1 MNRNFERG
9 NSRKTGKRGL
19 RKFWK
24 VCAWGLSISMILGA
38 GNVGSYIVTAD
49 DGEAQTAEI
58 PAETSEPET
67 ETSEEP
73 VFSVSP
79 ESTPSPEAAGYT
91 VTEMTPAPTEST
103 QPSESPVE
111 TAAPEPSA
119 ISTISPETAAPEPSA
134 ESTVL
139 PETAE
144 PVSSPV
150 TTEAP
155 ASMPEMSFEQKE
167 KTTGITVSVKAE
179 AGTFPEGTTM
189 ELSPVEDPSI
199 LEDAKQASELQNPSA
214 VAVDI
219 TFRNTDG
226 TVIEP
231 QKQIRV
237 TMTSEV
243 IRQAESVDVVHVPDQ
258 EEDTS
263 TAVVDQVPDQNLS
276 EEEKPA
282 VDQVVFDADQ
292 FSVYAIV
299 YTVDFTFSGY
309 TYSIEGGSS
318 ILLSSL
324 ASQLGLHDSEQDKD
338 FDINEVADASFSNP
352 SLVSIEKQDND
363 YALTSLQSFTS
374 AETLTIYMNDGSKYL
389 VDVTD
394 AQVNQ
399 GTTCEAYFLDDKG
412 NRVSDASTLS
422 GEELNARIRLTN
434 SSANTGDY
442 SYVKVGIEGLGTA
455 VTLKNQ
461 IKNEPWDTITIED
474 SNTHQSFEIGVYF
487 DQRSQ
492 SVIYRVPAGA
502 TAIVPLDFRTENG
515 ITPDGTRVILTPS
528 KCDEYGNTVT
538 PSDNDKI
545 GNAATGTWNSTFK
558 WDPISKK
565 VNGQDGN
572 TISIDDSVPDKPVL
586 TGDLLY
592 TYSANT
598 GNAKTSGVRWT
609 ASATVSDQISLPD
622 GVTLPE
628 GYQIDNTTGKIM
640 TSSGET
646 IWQLDLKE
654 NMKVSEIQISSD
666 RKTISYTLDITNP
679 NKDSSGK
686 LTGEMENISW
696 SGTLSAN
703 QLTLAS
709 DYINKVQQNNG
720 GKINNH
726 VSIKEYPVVG
736 SEKPE
741 SEDTVSTEPKYTS
754 YQIDKTSNK
763 EGKDLKPGDQI
774 EYEIKVTNKSA
785 EDITGDDSVITD
797 NLPKALTL
805 SNEEISRLDKIQG
818 VNVIQNNDGTYTIR
832 YKTDIPANSFVS
844 LKVNATVKD
853 IKQLKKD
860 NVVSDQV
867 TNTATYKDVSSTVI
881 NHFDNGYLTV
891 TKTGNNIEWGQPK
904 PTKNGETV
912 IFTVTVKND
921 TNYSADKEYTLTD
934 TLPAYLQLKVYRD
947 ETCKNQIPMEEL
959 YAGAINPQ
967 EDVYVKDISGSG
979 HLVHVSIN
987 KENGEATLSKVFHYE
1002 DGFPANTAE
1011 EFGYEVVFNAAKVS
1025 NLNGDKV
1032 YYTNVAKL
1040 DDGTQGESGF
1050 SGQMGAISLSKDVT
1064 AAELNGKSVS
1074 EPYDD
1079 NTIVSYQIHV
1089 ENDKD
1094 NPAAGDI
1101 IVNDDLPAGLMPYGL
1116 KDANGAEV
1124 TDFDQLAQ
1132 YAEKSAVL
1140 KDEAGRDVIISYPET
1155 AGIKHFRLTWTFS
1168 NSDGKFDKIDIT
1180 YRAQVKKDHISNM
1193 NGETVTLTN
1202 TASSRNKSVSK
1213 DIKVKGNGISIVK
1226 RVRDDATGEWV
1237 KSIKVKPN
1245 TSYTYEL
1252 IIHNP
1257 NKVNAVIKN
1266 IKDVLPF
1273 AGNASVLNKGY
1284 WVKGKTV
1291 TADSN
1296 GDFLTHAVDKNNYP
1310 YPYEINTGEI
1320 LFSNVQIKSNED
1332 KLVQEITLT
1341 WPDEDALADWY
1352 AKTSTNP
1359 GYSSSKNQFLA
1370 DGMEDHVDHQ
1380 PDTEKKY
1387 YLQKSVVALNYGNGS
1402 TTNGKEYFSKDK
1414 LEFVEYGVV
1423 FVNTGKSP
1431 LHLNQL
1437 TDILPKELEFY
1448 GLTPSEYDN
1457 RGKYPSNGQQIS
1469 LAYQSDPIGGTNFIL
1484 PKGYSVL
1491 NNTKVSST
1499 IDKSQVTLT
1508 INDGNGV
1515 DLPAGK
1521 VIAFNIWCKVKKDA
1535 SKNMQE
1541 NAPITNAIRAEVDKD
1556 AKLNPVLIT
1565 TTKTPY
1571 DELQNNGTCREIASG
1586 ESKKTA
1592 ESTVTIYP
1600 INLPIPGIQ
1609 KTAMRY
1615 REKNPENAWSDWSDL
1630 PADHSKNIGSQCQ
1643 IEWKIKLYNDGTIP
1657 IKNYTFRDK
1666 LNSKHKFVSA
1676 TWKLGSSQNAPS
1688 EIKISS
1694 SELKEGN
1701 RQIYLGEWKA
1711 PSADYAIPAGD
1722 YAEITVKTEYTSAGF
1737 QGQLMNEAFFEPQG
1751 ECDYNGVQRGQLEKN
1766 STGDR
1771 YIGVSSGDY
1780 VNMYGDGAT
1789 ISYKQVTEED
1799 TPSNTAFGYNVSS
1812 GNNFITISDKEDV
1825 VRYTTSV
1832 TNVSKSSLYAYT
1844 MIDTLPAPNDTGV
1857 VNNNDSRGSKFHI
1870 NLAENPSFTI
1880 VLAGK
1885 DNSGNAKEISL
1896 GTDDYSLEYSDKTE
1910 FSSDDWEGKSYN
1922 AWTRDHPEK
1931 AKSFRIILDQAK
1943 VGEKLQKIIRA
1954 TNAIVLPS
1962 NWSIKVSFLCVA
1974 GDDAAPGDIAW
1985 NSFGYRYAYLNDLSD
2000 SNSFLTS
2007 EPPKVG
2013 VKIPAQPVIKKS
2025 VEDLNGNILEADKN
2039 KKFTFKVYKGNVT
2052 REPSEKDPVDTFEI
2066 YQGGYYELKPKT
2078 KVNGVDQ
2085 GIYEDGQTYTV
2096 IEDAAPGFETS
2107 RFEVSGVV
2115 KATNQNY
2122 CSFTYQRN
2130 SKFSIQVV
2138 NRQKKSFILPETGGS
2153 GTRRISA
2160 AGWIFLALGAFLMIR
2175 KLLMIRGAGEGGGS
2189 L

>member
-49 DGEAQTAEI
+49 DGEAQTAET
-58 PAETSEPET
+58 PAETAEPET

-79 ESTPSPEAAGYT
+79 ESTPSPEASAYA

-111 TAAPEPSA
+111 AAAPEPSA

-167 KTTGITVSVKAE
+167 ETTGITVSVKAE

-189 ELSPVEDPSI
+189 ELSPVEDQSI

-219 TFRNTDG
+219 TFRDPEG
-226 TVIEP
+226 TIIEP

-282 VDQVVFDADQ
+282 EDQVVFDADQ

-324 ASQLGLHDSEQDKD
+324 ADQLGLHDSERDKD
-338 FDINEVADASFSNP
+338 FDINEVTDVSFSNP
-352 SLVSIEKQDND
+352 SLVSIAKQDND
-363 YALTSLQSFTS
+363 YVLTSLQPFTS

-399 GTTCEAYFLDDKG
+399 GTTCEAYFLDDEG

-461 IKNEPWDTITIED
+461 PNNEPWDTITIED
-474 SNTHQSFEIGVYF
+474 SNTHQSIEIGVYF

-515 ITPDGTRVILTPS
+515 ITPNDTAVKLTPA
-528 KCDEYGNTVT
+528 KCDEAGNSVSL
-538 PSDNDKI
+538 SDNDKI
-545 GNAATGTWNSTFK
+545 GEPVSGKWTSVFN
-558 WDPISKK
+558 WDPIGKR
-565 VNGQDGN
+565 VNGETN
-572 TISIDDSVPDKPVL
+572 NIISIDDSQSDKPVL

-598 GNAKTSGVRWT
+598 RNCEASGMIWT
-609 ASATVSDQISLPD
+609 KSAFVSDQVSLPE
-622 GVTLPE
+622 GVALPE
-628 GYQIDNTTGKIM
+628 GYKIDNNTGTITTSNGQ
-640 TSSGET
+640 T

-654 NMKVSEIQISSD
+654 NMKVSKIEVSAD
-666 RKTISYTLDITNP
+666 RRTITYEMKITNP
-679 NKDSSGK
+679 NQDGNGK
-686 LTGEMENISW
+686 LTGEMDNLSW
-696 SGTLSAN
+696 SGTLSADE
-703 QLTLAS
+703 LVLAA
-709 DYINKVQQNNG
+709 DYISKVQNNNG
-720 GKINNH
+720 GQIANH
-726 VSIKEYPVVG
+726 VAIEEDPYVGDEVIK
-736 SEKPE
+736 SEAY
-741 SEDTVSTEPKYTS
+741 VYTEPKYTS

-763 EGKDLKPGDQI
+763 EGADLKPGDQI

-785 EDITGDDSVITD
+785 VDITGDDSVITD

-805 SNEEISRLDKIQG
+805 SKEEISRLDGIQG

-832 YKTDIPANSFVS
+832 YKTDIAANSSVS

-853 IKQLKKD
+853 LKQLKKD

-891 TKTGNNIEWGQPK
+891 TKTGDNIEWGQPK

-912 IFTVTVKND
+912 NFTVTVKND
-921 TNYSADKEYTLTD
+921 TNYPADKEYTLTD

-947 ETCKNQIPMEEL
+947 KTCKNQISMEEL
-959 YAGAINPQ
+959 YAGTA
-967 EDVYVKDISGSG
+967 DTWKGVYAKDKSGSG
-979 HLVHVSIN
+979 HLVDISIN
-987 KENGEATLSKVFHYE
+987 KENGEARLSKVFHYE
-1002 DGFPANTAE
+1002 GGFPANTAE
-1011 EFGYEVVFNAAKVS
+1011 EFGYEVVYNAAKVS
-1025 NLNGDKV
+1025 NPNGDKV

-1050 SGQMGAISLSKDVT
+1050 QGQTGKVNLSKEVT
-1064 AAELNGKSVS
+1064 GAVKDGNTVN
-1074 EPYDD
+1074 EPYEDQ
-1079 NTIVSYQIHV
+1079 TIVSYTIHV
-1089 ENDKD
+1089 ANDET
-1094 NPAAGDI
+1094 NPKTGDF
-1101 IVNDDLPAGLMPYGL
+1101 VVYDDLPSGLMPYGL
-1116 KDANGAEV
+1116 KKADGTEV
-1124 TDFDQLAQ
+1124 NNFDELVRLAGSQ
-1132 YAEKSAVL
+1132 EAL
-1140 KDEAGRDVIISYPET
+1140 KDEKGRDVTITY
-1155 AGIKHFRLTWTFS
+1155 AADHFRLSWTIS
-1168 NSDGKFDKIDIT
+1168 NPEGKFTNADIG
-1180 YRAQVKKDHISNM
+1180 YRAQVQQSKIPDL

-1202 TASSRNKSVSK
+1202 KASSGNTSVSK
-1213 DIKVKGNGISIVK
+1213 DIHIKGNGISIEK
-1226 RVRDDATGEWV
+1226 WVRDDATGEWV

-1245 TSYTYEL
+1245 TSYTYKL
-1252 IIHNP
+1252 IINNP
-1257 NKVNAVIKN
+1257 KHVNAVIKN
-1266 IKDVLPF
+1266 IQDVLPY
-1273 AGNASVLNKGY
+1273 AEKPSVLNRGY
-1284 WVKGKTV
+1284 WEKDKTV
-1291 TADSN
+1291 SADLK
-1296 GDFLTHAVDKNNYP
+1296 GDFVNRAVDKYYP
-1310 YPYEINTGEI
+1310 YPYTINGGVI
-1320 LFSNVQIKSNED
+1320 LFSNVQIYSTDD
-1332 KLVQEITLT
+1332 KLTQTVTLK
-1341 WPDEDALADWY
+1341 WPDSDALSDWY
-1352 AKTSTNP
+1352 ARTSTDP
-1359 GYSSSKNQFLA
+1359 GNSLAKNQFLA

-1380 PDTEKKY
+1380 PVTEKKY
-1387 YLQKSVVALNYGNGS
+1387 YLQKSVIALNYGNDS
-1402 TTNGKEYFSKDK
+1402 TTYGKEYFSKDK
-1414 LEFVEYGVV
+1414 LKFVEYGIV
-1423 FVNTGKSP
+1423 FANTGNDP

-1437 TDILPKELEFY
+1437 TDLLPDALNFF
-1448 GLTPSEYDN
+1448 GITASDISN
-1457 RGKYPSNGQQIS
+1457 NGKYPVKTTEIDS
-1469 LAYQSDPIGGTNFIL
+1469 LAPHNEYYAGTNFIL
-1484 PKGYSVL
+1484 PKGYSVPQA
-1491 NNTKVSST
+1491 NKVSTSVT
-1499 IDKSQVTLT
+1499 GQEVTLT
-1508 INDGNGV
+1508 INDGKGV
-1515 DLPAGK
+1515 DLASK
-1521 VIAFNIWCKVKKDA
+1521 QVITFNIWCTVKDSAA
-1535 SKNMQE
+1535 STMKE
-1541 NAPITNAIRAEVDKD
+1541 NEPITNAIRAEVDKD
-1556 AKLNPVLIT
+1556 AELSPVLIT

-1571 DELQNNGTCREIASG
+1571 DDLQNNGSCSEIATSDTT
-1586 ESKKTA
+1586 KTA

-1600 INLPIPGIQ
+1600 INMPIPGIQ
-1609 KTAMRY
+1609 KTAARY
-1615 REKNPENAWSDWSDL
+1615 RESLDNTGSNWSSWADL
-1630 PADHSKNIGSQCQ
+1630 SADHSQNISSRCQ
-1643 IEWKIKLYNDGTIP
+1643 IEWKIRLYNDGTVP
-1657 IKNYTFRDK
+1657 ITNYTFRDK
-1666 LNSKHKFVSA
+1666 LSDKHKFVSA
-1676 TWKLGSSQNAPS
+1676 TWKLGSSSGEGKSIQLV
-1688 EIKISS
+1688 ESS
-1694 SELKEGN
+1694 SKEGN
-1701 RQIYLGEWKA
+1701 RGLNVAEWNAQGDEYK
-1711 PSADYAIPAGD
+1711 IPAGD
-1722 YAEITVKTEYTSAGF
+1722 YAEITVITQYASAGF
-1737 QGQLMNEAFFEPQG
+1737 QGQLTNDAYFEPDQ

-1766 STGDR
+1766 AEGNG

-1812 GNNFITISDKEDV
+1812 GNNFITLSDKEDV

-1857 VNNNDSRGSKFHI
+1857 VNKNDSRGSKFHI

-1885 DNSGNAKEISL
+1885 DKYGNAKEISL
-1896 GTDDYSLEYSDKTE
+1896 DTDDYSLEYSNKTE
-1910 FSSDDWEGKSYN
+1910 FSLDDWEGKS
-1922 AWTRDHPEK
+1922 AGGEWTQNHPES
-1931 AKSFRIILDQAK
+1931 AKSFRIILDRKKVDAK
-1943 VGEKLQKIIRA
+1943 LRDITGA
-1954 TNAIVLPS
+1954 TNAVLPT

-1985 NSFGYRYAYLNDLSD
+1985 NSFGYRYAYLNNLSD
-2000 SNSFLTS
+2000 PNSFLTS

-2025 VEDLNGNILEADKN
+2025 VEDVNGNILEADKN

-2052 REPSEKDPVDTFEI
+2052 REPSEKDLVDTFKI